1 MRIISMVNQKGGC
14 GKTTTAINTAAA
26 FAALGRRVLLIDL
39 DPQAHATIGL
49 GYDPDTQIRTIYDVF
64 TRPGISLSQGVI
76 GTSVSLL
83 DLSPCN
89 VLLASVEIELA
100 GVPGKELTLA
110 RGLQAVRDKYDIV
123 VIDCPPSL
131 GVLTLNA
138 LVTSTDVIVPV
149 QVHYYALEGLKRLLE
164 TIRIIR
170 ERFHP
175 LSVENIGLLLTFVED
190 RTIFSRQIQQQMR
203 EIFDGLVFNTVI
215 HRNARLTEAPSAGE
229 SVLTYAPGSRGAAEY
244 KALAAE
250 ILDSTP
256 PSDELCPAGQL
267 RRGLQKVLSDIFA
280 GIWIPPTQSQH
291 PADTTEKTQ
300 GNEHPIEGT

>member
-1 MRIISMVNQKGGC
+1 MVNQKGGC

-26 FAALGRRVLLIDL
+26 FAMLGRRVLLIDL
-39 DPQAHATIGL
+39 DPQAHTTIGL
-49 GYDPDTQIRTIYDVF
+49 GYDPDAQVRTIYDVF
-64 TRPGISLSQGVI
+64 IRPGISLSQGVI
-76 GTSVSLL
+76 HTNVSLL

-89 VLLASVEIELA
+89 VLLASVELELA
-100 GVPGKELTLA
+100 GVAGKELTLA
-110 RGLQAVRDKYDIV
+110 RGLQTVRDKYDIV

-138 LVTSTDVIVPV
+138 LVTSTDVLVPV

-203 EIFDGLVFNTVI
+203 EIFDGRVFNTVI
-215 HRNARLTEAPSAGE
+215 HRNARITEAPSAGE

-250 ILDSTP
+250 ILDTTS
-256 PSDELCPAGQL
+256 PSDELSPTGQL

-280 GIWIPPTQSQH
+280 GVWIPPSQSEH
-291 PADTTEKTQ
+291 PAGTPEKTQ
-300 GNEHPIEGT
+300 GNEQHLEGT